1 MKRIVTALT
10 GLTLA
15 TPVMAHPGHDEALV
29 GVAHYLLSPVHGLMA
44 IGAAVLVALVL
55 RRKTE
60 EQRNE

>member
-15 TPVMAHPGHDEALV
+15 TPVVAHTGHDAALV
-29 GVAHYLLSPVHGLMA
+29 GAAHFLLSPVHGLMV
-44 IGAAVLVALVL
+44 IGAAVLVAQVL